1 MIGNISKDL
10 HVQVSLHATIL
21 LGYIPVGKF
30 NNFSE
35 KTQPIAQY
43 QLFHHCMA
51 LILASLVNMGQSGI
65 KMMCTD
71 STICWIFPILTAY
84 LADYPEQCLIACCM
98 ENCCPLCKIDPNA
111 AVNICGPKCDMP
123 ELLDLLAC
131 HESQSST
138 VLRQEMK
145 IIGLCPVYPPF
156 WKDLPHTDIFQAF
169 TPDLLHQLHKG
180 VFKEHLVKW
189 SMAIISDEEINACFK
204 CMTLH
209 PRLQQF
215 KNRISSVSQWTG
227 KEHKEM
233 QKVFLGLIAGGTEP
247 CFVQAVQAVTNFIFY
262 SSLRSHT
269 LHTVWALEAALNEFH
284 ANKDIFIKL
293 GGQQATHFNIPKIH
307 SMQHYIELIKCF
319 GLVDG
324 FNTESPEWLHI
335 DYAKEAYH
343 ASNKKEFITQM
354 TVWLCRQESIDHFD
368 MYLDWKKTKHDVLAG
383 GM

>member
-1 MIGNISKDL
+1 MWTADWWWDMQQQLPPVILASNKTQLTHLQGDKFAWPVYLMIGNISKDL
-10 HVQVSLHATIL
+10 HVQVSLHTTIL

-84 LADYPEQCLIACCM
+84 LANYPEQCLIACCM
-98 ENCCPLCKIDPNA
+98 ENRCPLCKIDPNA
-111 AVNICGPKCDMP
+111 GVNICGPKCDMP
-123 ELLDLLAC
+123 ELLDLLVC

-189 SMAIISDEEINACFK
+189 SMAIISDEEINARFK

-209 PRLQQF
+209 PRLWQF
-215 KNRISSVSQWTG
+215 KNGISSVSQWTG

-233 QKVFLGLIAGGTEP
+233 QKAFMGLVAGGTEP

-269 LHTVWALEAALNEFH
+269 LHTV
-284 ANKDIFIKL
+284 
-293 GGQQATHFNIPKIH
+293 
-307 SMQHYIELIKCF
+307 
-319 GLVDG
+319 
-324 FNTESPEWLHI
+324 
-335 DYAKEAYH
+335 
-343 ASNKKEFITQM
+343 
-354 TVWLCRQESIDHFD
+354 
-368 MYLDWKKTKHDVLAG
+368 
-383 GM
+383 

>member
-10 HVQVSLHATIL
+10 HVQVSLHTTIL

-98 ENCCPLCKIDPNA
+98 ENRCPLCKIDPNA

-209 PRLQQF
+209 PRLWQF
-215 KNRISSVSQWTG
+215 KNGISSVSQWTG

-233 QKVFLGLIAGGTEP
+233 QKVFLGLVAGGTEP

-262 SSLRSHT
+262 SSLQSHT
-269 LHTVWALEAALNEFH
+269 LHMLWALEAALNEFH

-293 GGQQATHFNIPKIH
+293 GVSKQHILTSQRSTQCNTTLSWSSVLDCWMDSILRVLSDCTLIMLRKLTMQATKRTLSPKWWFGCADRNPLIILICILTGKRE
-307 SMQHYIELIKCF
+307 SMMC
-319 GLVDG
+319 
-324 FNTESPEWLHI
+324 
-335 DYAKEAYH
+335 
-343 ASNKKEFITQM
+343 
-354 TVWLCRQESIDHFD
+354 
-368 MYLDWKKTKHDVLAG
+368 
-383 GM
+383 